1 MSQSETPDKI
11 EERTGTPQ
19 TPETQPETVGKRSK
33 LPDFRPLGT
42 VRDYFTEQ
50 MKQDSIR

>member
-1 MSQSETPDKI
+1 MSQSENTEIGTDTAQTAGLQPDG
-11 EERTGTPQ
+11 GT
-19 TPETQPETVGKRSK
+19 KRSK

>member
-1 MSQSETPDKI
+1 MSQSETPEIKA
-11 EERTGTPQ
+11 
-19 TPETQPETVGKRSK
+19 ETQPTTETTQGDAVKRSK

-42 VRDYFTEQ
+42 VRDYFTEL